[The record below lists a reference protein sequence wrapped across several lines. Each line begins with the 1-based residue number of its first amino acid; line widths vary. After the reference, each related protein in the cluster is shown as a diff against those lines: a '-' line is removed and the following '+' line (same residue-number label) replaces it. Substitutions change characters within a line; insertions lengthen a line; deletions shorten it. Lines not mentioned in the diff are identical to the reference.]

1 MTETRTERMIIRRY
15 LENEKGLDAHQRE
28 RIAACYLEHQ
38 SAEAAAGEA
47 HLSPLT
53 TRMIYYRLAMALV
66 HSALTG
72 VMST

>member
-1 MTETRTERMIIRRY
+1 MTETRTERMIVRRY
-15 LENEKGLDAHQRE
+15 LENEPGLDAAQRE
-28 RIAACYLEHQ
+28 RIAAGYLGHQ
-38 SAEAAAGEA
+38 SAEEAAGAA

-72 VMST
+72 VMSA